1 MTNKEVA
8 QILDQTADIL
18 EIKGENQFRINAY
31 RRAAQVIETLP
42 KDINQVYQKGKLK
55 QIPGVGEGLSKYI
68 KELIE
73 TGTCREFEK
82 LKKRIPLRVLELLKI
97 EGLGPKKVKLF
108 FQKFG
113 VTSISKL
120 ERLIRSHKLLKLKG
134 WKEKSEE
141 NILKAIASY
150 KRFKQRFLLGEIYFL
165 AQDILKQLKE
175 SKLVNRVEVCG
186 SIRRWKETVGDLDI
200 LAISKTPR
208 KTIKFF
214 TTLEPIKRVIAQG
227 STKAQ
232 VVLKQGIGADLRV
245 VRPESFGAA
254 VHYFTGS
261 KAHNIH
267 VRRLGMEKGL
277 RINEY
282 GVFKKKG
289 PRTRAKPCRPAGRQ
303 AGRSVRDRQKLI
315 RIGGQKEIEI
325 FKAIGL
331 PWIAPELREDE
342 GEVEAAQ
349 AGKLPKLITLK
360 HIRGDLHLH
369 TNWSDGYK
377 TILKVAE
384 AAKKIGYEY
393 IAITDHASPIG
404 VTNGLDAQRTLK
416 YIKAIKRADKKIR
429 GIKILTGVEVDIK
442 KDGSLY
448 LPDKVLKQIEVV
460 VAAIHAGFKMSK
472 QEMTKRIIKAMENPL
487 VNIIAHPTGRLL
499 NRREP
504 YQLDFNQIM
513 AKAKQT
519 GTVLEIIAFWKRL
532 DLNAGQ
538 ARLAKNKGV
547 KMVISTDAHHPDSL
561 KVMQFGV
568 ATARRGWL
576 EKKDVINT
584 LPLKEFLKFLKIKR

>member
-8 QILDQTADIL
+8 QILGQTADIL

-42 KDINQVYQKGKLK
+42 KDINQVYQKDKLR

-82 LKKRIPLRVLELLKI
+82 LKKKIPLRVLELLKI

-108 FQKFG
+108 FQKFE

-150 KRFKQRFLLGEIYFL
+150 KRFKQRFLLGETYFL

-200 LAISKTPR
+200 LAISKTPQ
-208 KTIKFF
+208 KAIKFF

-232 VVLKQGIGADLRV
+232 VILKQGIGADLRV

-267 VRRLGMEKGL
+267 VRRLGMGKGL

-289 PRTRAKPCRPAGRQ
+289 
-303 AGRSVRDRQKLI
+303 QKLI
-315 RIGGQKEIEI
+315 RIGGQKETEI

-416 YIKAIKRADKKIR
+416 YIKAIKRADKKIK

-472 QEMTKRIIKAMENPL
+472 QEMTKRIIKAMENPF

-519 GTVLEIIAFWKRL
+519 GTVLEITAFWKRL

-538 ARLAKNKGV
+538 ARLAKNKDV

-584 LPLKEFLKFLKIKR
+584 LPLKEFLRFLKIKK